1 MKNEWEK
8 GNFHPSMPSRP
19 SHQPHQHH
27 QQQQHQQPQHQ
38 QPQAQQQLL
47 PQPPNPQVCAKGAAI
62 NKAIG
67 SIPQTRKFW
76 AVVKSLKV

>member
-1 MKNEWEK
+1 MKNEWEI

-19 SHQPHQHH
+19 SHQPQ
-27 QQQQHQQPQHQ
+27 QQPQHHHQ

-67 SIPQTRKFW
+67 TIPQTRKFW
-76 AVVKSLKV
+76 AVAKSLKV